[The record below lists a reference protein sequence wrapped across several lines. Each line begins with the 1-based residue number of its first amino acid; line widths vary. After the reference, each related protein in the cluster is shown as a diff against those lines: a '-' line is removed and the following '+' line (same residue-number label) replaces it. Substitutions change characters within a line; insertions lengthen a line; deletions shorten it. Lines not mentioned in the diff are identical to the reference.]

1 MRWLTCLGVVSASK
15 ASILKYLRQGAHV
28 GLVPDGIAGIFY
40 TREDKEVVPI
50 KFRMGAAKLALENG
64 VTLQPAYIFGN
75 TLPFRI
81 WYDRE
86 GRLMSLSRKCRIML
100 APIWGRWGLPVPLR
114 IPITFVLGDELLV
127 QKAEGVVDDVAVG
140 QLHSELL
147 DSLQHTFSSFSDAY
161 GWSDRRLEFV

>member
-1 MRWLTCLGVVSASK
+1 
-15 ASILKYLRQGAHV
+15 
-28 GLVPDGIAGIFY
+28 
-40 TREDKEVVPI
+40 
-50 KFRMGAAKLALENG
+50 
-64 VTLQPAYIFGN
+64 
-75 TLPFRI
+75 
-81 WYDRE
+81 
-86 GRLMSLSRKCRIML
+86 ML

-140 QLHSELL
+140 QLHSKLL